1 MSASIGPSADGRE
14 KGGGGGLRGV
24 ERERRVC
31 VCDREGEREILYTC
45 VSASIGP
52 SADGRENGALLTQ
65 QR

>member
-1 MSASIGPSADGRE
+1 M
-14 KGGGGGLRGV
+14 

-52 SADGRENGALLTQ
+52 SADGRENGALHAQ